1 MHLAMR
7 LLPAL
12 ILLFW
17 IHSALARDLHL
28 AEEDLVSVELATV
41 AVVPGTNA
49 PVVLLREPDSGATV
63 PIFIGPT
70 EARAILIAQRGV
82 DMPRPMTHDLLSS
95 VIDSLSGTLESVV
108 VDALRDNT
116 YHGALEIRIKAD
128 QSLVRV
134 DSRPSDALALAART
148 GAHIRVAPEILIAG
162 EGTEYESIGQDEEV
176 VTALGITVSMVTEES
191 REAMELPDEPG
202 VLVLRAVGE
211 AEEKGIGSGALILEV
226 NGEVPTS
233 ALDFLELVQRTP
245 VDEDATIRFWYEDEV
260 QEVELDTHV
269 PRQGMPP
276 EEAGPQV

>member
-1 MHLAMR
+1 MR
-7 LLPAL
+7 TLLL
-12 ILLFW
+12 TLFCCVLT
-17 IHSALARDLHL
+17 IGSVLAREPMIDPDDMV
-28 AEEDLVSVELATV
+28 AVELATV
-41 AVVPGTNA
+41 AVDPFTGM
-49 PVVLLREPDSGATV
+49 PLVLLREANSGSVV
-63 PIFIGPT
+63 PISIGPE
-70 EARAILIAQRGV
+70 EALAIIRAVEFFQT
-82 DMPRPMTHDLLSS
+82 PRPMTHDTTVALIESM
-95 VIDSLSGTLESVV
+95 GGRLERIM
-108 VDALRDNT
+108 VDGLVDNS
-116 YHGALEIRIKAD
+116 YYGVLD
-128 QSLVRV
+128 VRMDNDPDTPVYV
-134 DSRPSDALALAART
+134 DTRPSDALALAVRT
-148 GAHIRVAPEILIAG
+148 GAGIIVAPDVLQATRGQEF
-162 EGTEYESIGQDEEV
+162 EGLGDDQV